1 MQTKVLYYDSICLLD
16 FEANILQIEEKD
28 GEYYVVL
35 DQTAFYPDSGG
46 MCCDIGLIDNIE
58 VVRVI
63 KYHDEIVHVLKEE
76 PTNTKVK
83 CHVDEYTRKTNIQ
96 IHDAQ
101 HLLTAILEK
110 DYDLITISH
119 HVHGNYCDL
128 VVSGPELT
136 SEILYEVERFANECI
151 IENRRLDIQMVRKA
165 DLAKFGLEDNPKY
178 TDPVR
183 LTNIEGLN
191 DNNACGCLH
200 FETLGP
206 IQAIK
211 CLGVEKTGKN
221 FKILFT
227 SGLKMIN
234 FFDTYNDIVKE
245 LKILTKGNEDTVI
258 SKVKEIQTKNINLT
272 KELNETKSKC
282 YELQLDNFVNDNIII
297 FEGPDNNFDDLRTV
311 GHLVVNGDRDIYGL
325 LQMKK
330 DDKYQFILVKQ
341 KDSSYSLEDLFNK
354 LKTELNVQGGGKG
367 LMINGQSSVDLTKEI
382 KKYL

>member
-1 MQTKVLYYDSICLLD
+1 MKNS
-16 FEANILQIEEKD
+16 
-28 GEYYVVL
+28 
-35 DQTAFYPDSGG
+35 
-46 MCCDIGLIDNIE
+46 
-58 VVRVI
+58 
-63 KYHDEIVHVLKEE
+63 H
-76 PTNTKVK
+76 
-83 CHVDEYTRKTNIQ
+83 
-96 IHDAQ
+96 
-101 HLLTAILEK
+101 AILPAFI
-110 DYDLITISH
+110 YIH
-119 HVHGNYCDL
+119 
-128 VVSGPELT
+128 
-136 SEILYEVERFANECI
+136 
-151 IENRRLDIQMVRKA
+151 ENNSV
-165 DLAKFGLEDNPKY
+165 
-178 TDPVR
+178 
-183 LTNIEGLN
+183 
-191 DNNACGCLH
+191 
-200 FETLGP
+200 
-206 IQAIK
+206 
-211 CLGVEKTGKN
+211 
-221 FKILFT
+221 
-227 SGLKMIN
+227 
-234 FFDTYNDIVKE
+234 YNDIVKE